1 MSDEVTDQTFF
12 AATIGIDLEAA
23 MLLGQLQAFSL
34 AEHGALVTDLERSIV
49 DLASRRITVEHSSV
63 LSDLLAK
70 ACRGPTRAR
79 VRGGLNDEKGGKIP
93 GDGGALRRDEIL
105 IISRAM
111 WELVC
116 EGVGS
121 GSSSSIEC
129 PDKEAM
135 GGEYMRVLDA
145 LPSLREAC
153 SMYQRQAP
161 GTMRNKQQQAFIQV
175 GLHLICRASV
185 DCVQVGCMSQRLRM
199 TRQRRFLFP
208 ALRRALFV
216 HRLLPERM
224 MPGGVKGGSKR
235 NRVYKALL
243 LRGRDHFE
251 SEGDHLRICDC
262 LPTQIMM
269 YAINQRS
276 RAEQYTTIQMI
287 WTLQEGR
294 RALNMSFLRR
304 YYKPVKR
311 SPLSACGSCD
321 GFGLY
326 NGGTNAALT
335 ESTQSLSVK
344 NRSYPA
350 VSLLV
355 RECLSMKQDFTIKP
369 PNHPPC
375 ITLGTEGPQRPALS
389 RVPRVWKRTC
399 RFSPFP
405 LQSDHSILSAI
416 YSSLPSHVGLAS
428 RASDDGV
435 DRFALHNDREMLRD
449 LSKTCE
455 VDCVCANAK
464 AFSGQPNNASTTL
477 HFDIHDH
484 LPTDW
489 GDSSPYH
496 PVSRP
501 LVRMQQMP
509 LQQLDTWL
517 CCKQRQSRAGL
528 CLGRSWTHHKDV
540 LHGRWRVLRLRDAY
554 MLERE
559 DVGFLDS
566 HRWGD

>member
-344 NRSYPA
+344 NRSLNLNLNTARACGIP
-350 VSLLV
+350 S
-355 RECLSMKQDFTIKP
+355 
-369 PNHPPC
+369 
-375 ITLGTEGPQRPALS
+375 GS
-389 RVPRVWKRTC
+389 RVFVHEA
-399 RFSPFP
+399 RFHDQAAQPSSVYHPGNRGATKACV
-405 LQSDHSILSAI
+405 DILSAI